1 MLQLRYYQKKLV
13 NRIYEEAKKGN
24 KKILLLAPTGSGK
37 TVMAKCIID
46 SCLNKGNRALFT
58 VPRINLID
66 QTAKYFD
73 DYSILQADDP
83 RFDISKNLQIAMIQT
98 LLNREINAP
107 NIVIIDEIHYSYDG
121 KLIQSI
127 FERFPNAIFIGLS
140 ATPVDD
146 NGYLLDGFDAYIDD
160 YQMKE
165 LIDENWLV
173 PVDSYSCLNLDLSN
187 VRVIAGDYAED
198 DVEKVVVK
206 QPILQSVYDNYI
218 KFANDK
224 KFICFAASKKHGLQI
239 KELFNNNGVKTD
251 FISADTPMKERERIY
266 SDFKYGKLQ
275 GLVNIEILTAGYD
288 EPSIECC
295 IMAVPTKSWRK
306 YIQAVG
312 RVVRLHGS
320 TYQESILNGKEK
332 AILLDCGNN
341 IVEHGL
347 PTDRKKLIFKTK
359 ISRIVDRELGITD
372 DVEKRK
378 HIELSPEKLIFL
390 KKIGSLIDLYDGK
403 VYQKEN
409 DLQDDVNYFL
419 EKSGWFWW
427 RQNSGKLFIQNRWVH
442 FASKSGLPDN
452 TLFFDYTSLFIGIE
466 LKLPSGRLT
475 DHQKKTLP
483 EMIQKGVILFF
494 AESVLDVWKIIKHIE
509 ENVQKTEDGIF
520 ISNNI
525 YKLSKRQ
532 IYFYQKYNLLKYVNK
547 NLI

>member
-1 MLQLRYYQKKLV
+1 MLQLRDYQKKLV

-187 VRVIAGDYAED
+187 VNTNSSWITFATTAGSTQSPANAWGALRFRVF
-198 DVEKVVVK
+198 KV
-206 QPILQSVYDNYI
+206 
-218 KFANDK
+218 ANDYIIK
-224 KFICFAASKKHGLQI
+224 WNSNSGNTSTGNTTALSAYLSKNGSNNNFSLSVSSKK
-239 KELFNNNGVKTD
+239 
-251 FISADTPMKERERIY
+251 
-266 SDFKYGKLQ
+266 
-275 GLVNIEILTAGYD
+275 
-288 EPSIECC
+288 
-295 IMAVPTKSWRK
+295 
-306 YIQAVG
+306 QA
-312 RVVRLHGS
+312 
-320 TYQESILNGKEK
+320 
-332 AILLDCGNN
+332 C
-341 IVEHGL
+341 
-347 PTDRKKLIFKTK
+347 P
-359 ISRIVDRELGITD
+359 
-372 DVEKRK
+372 
-378 HIELSPEKLIFL
+378 
-390 KKIGSLIDLYDGK
+390 
-403 VYQKEN
+403 
-409 DLQDDVNYFL
+409 
-419 EKSGWFWW
+419 
-427 RQNSGKLFIQNRWVH
+427 
-442 FASKSGLPDN
+442 
-452 TLFFDYTSLFIGIE
+452 
-466 LKLPSGRLT
+466 
-475 DHQKKTLP
+475 
-483 EMIQKGVILFF
+483 
-494 AESVLDVWKIIKHIE
+494 
-509 ENVQKTEDGIF
+509 
-520 ISNNI
+520 
-525 YKLSKRQ
+525 
-532 IYFYQKYNLLKYVNK
+532 
-547 NLI
+547 